1 MSPFWASLFQYLRH
15 CGRDATL
22 FIVALIGIGGL
33 CVLAAII
40 QANGLQEYLI
50 YVWPPVVIAVL
61 IWACVAIRRMRARR
75 RERLHR
81 QPLSADELRAALS
94 KLRGNKN
101 LHRC

>member
-22 FIVALIGIGGL
+22 FIVALIGIGGV
-33 CVLAAII
+33 CVVAAII
-40 QANGLQEYLI
+40 QVNGLQQYLI
-50 YVWPPVVIAVL
+50 YVWPPLAIAAL
-61 IWACVAIRRMRARR
+61 IWVCLAIRRACARR

-81 QPLSADELRAALS
+81 QPLSPDELRAALS

-101 LHRC
+101 LRSC

>member
-22 FIVALIGIGGL
+22 FIVALIGIGGV
-33 CVLAAII
+33 CVVAAII
-40 QANGLQEYLI
+40 QVNALQEYLI
-50 YVWPPVVIAVL
+50 YVWPPLAIASL
-61 IWACVAIRRMRARR
+61 IWACLAIRRARARR

-81 QPLSADELRAALS
+81 QPLSPDELRAALS

-101 LHRC
+101 LHSC